1 MKPEELVEKITDEVK
16 GEIKSLTTSKNTLK
30 SQITIEF
37 NVNQGGIGEVF
48 MTSQRKAKVK

>member
-1 MKPEELVEKITDEVK
+1 LKPEELVEKITDEVK